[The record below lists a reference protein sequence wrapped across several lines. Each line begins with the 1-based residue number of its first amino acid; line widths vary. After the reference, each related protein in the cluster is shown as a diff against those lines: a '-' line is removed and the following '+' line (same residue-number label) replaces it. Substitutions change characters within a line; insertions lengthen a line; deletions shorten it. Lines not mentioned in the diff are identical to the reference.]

1 VTSDAR
7 PLHSDVK
14 TSSTSES
21 ENPVIESPKP
31 KAHAPLTNKD
41 WWPEQIDLSILHAH
55 TSKSNPFGENF
66 DYKSEFSKLDV
77 DALKA
82 DLISVMTTSK
92 DWWPADYGHYGGLF
106 IRMSWHAAGTYRTF
120 DGRGGGGQGA
130 QRFAPL
136 NSWPDNANLDK
147 ARRLLWPVKQK
158 YGNAISW
165 ADLLVFAGNAALES
179 MGFETFG
186 FAFGREDI
194 WEPEEVFWGP
204 EDQWLGTDKRYE
216 GERELAKPLGA
227 TTMGLIYV
235 NPEGPEG
242 EPDPVA
248 AAHDIRE
255 TFARMAM
262 NDEETAALIVGGH
275 SFGKTHGA
283 GPADKIGPEP
293 EGAPIEQQGLGW
305 KNGYGK
311 GKAEDQITSGL
322 EVVWTQTPTQ
332 WGNGYLENLYG
343 YEWELIKSPA
353 GAWQFTAKDGG
364 GAGTIPD
371 PFGGPGRA
379 PTMLVTDIS
388 MRADPAYERI
398 TRRWLEHPE
407 ELSEAFA
414 KAWYKLLHRD
424 MGPVSRLLGPWVPE
438 AQLWQDPVPAVEGE
452 LIDDAD
458 ASALKSAILDSGLTI
473 PQLVGVAWSSMSSF
487 RVTDFR
493 GGANGARVRLEPQ
506 RSWEANEPAVLDE
519 VIPVLDGIRS
529 NFENTAAGGKR
540 VSLADIIVLAGN
552 AAVEKAARDGGHE
565 VAVPFRPG
573 RTDATQDRTD
583 VESFEV
589 LEPRADGFRNYVAA
603 GEQTLQQV
611 LFLDR
616 AYMLNVTAPEMT
628 VLIGG
633 LRALGANHGG
643 TTHGVFTERP
653 GVLSNDFFVNLLDS
667 ETEWSSGEDGIYSGH
682 DRASGA
688 QQWTATPIDLV
699 FGSHSQLRALSEVY
713 AQSDNNGKFID
724 DFVAAWAKV
733 ADNDRFDLRQ
743 PRSRP
748 LQHR

>member
-1 VTSDAR
+1 MTSDAR
-7 PLHSDVK
+7 PPHSA
-14 TSSTSES
+14 TETASTSES

-41 WWPEQIDLSILHAH
+41 WWPEQMDLSILHAH
-55 TSKSNPFGENF
+55 TSKSNPFGEKL
-66 DYKSEFSKLDV
+66 DYKAEFEKLDV
-77 DALKA
+77 DELKA
-82 DLISVMTTSK
+82 DVVSVMTTSK

-158 YGNAISW
+158 YGNKISW

-186 FAFGREDI
+186 FGFGREDI

-204 EDQWLGTDKRYE
+204 EDQWLGTDKRYS
-216 GERELAKPLGA
+216 GERELSKPLGA

-322 EVVWTQTPTQ
+322 EVVWTETPTQ
-332 WGNGYLENLYG
+332 WGNGYLKNLYG
-343 YEWELIKSPA
+343 YEWELTKSPA
-353 GAWQFTAKDGG
+353 GAWQFTAKDGA

-398 TRRWLEHPE
+398 TRRWLDHPE
-407 ELSEAFA
+407 ELSLAFA

-424 MGPVSRLLGPWVPE
+424 MGPVSRYLGPWVPE
-438 AQLWQDPVPAVEGE
+438 PQLWQDPVPSLDGD
-452 LIDDAD
+452 LIDEAD
-458 ASALKSAILDSGLTI
+458 ASALKSAILDSGSTI
-473 PQLVGVAWSSMSSF
+473 AQLIGVAWSSVSSF
-487 RVTDFR
+487 RVTDYR

-506 RSWEANEPAVLDE
+506 KSWEANEPEVLRE
-519 VIPVLDGIRS
+519 VLAILDGICEK
-529 NFENTAAGGKR
+529 FEGSAAGDKK
-540 VSLADIIVLAGN
+540 VSLADVIVLAGN
-552 AAVEKAARDGGHE
+552 AAVEKAARDAGYE
-565 VAVPFRPG
+565 VTVPFRPG
-573 RTDATQDRTD
+573 RTDATQEQTD
-583 VESFEV
+583 VESFSV
-589 LEPRADGFRNYVAA
+589 LEPRADGFRNYMAA
-603 GEQTLQQV
+603 GESTPEQV

-616 AYMLNVTAPEMT
+616 AYMLNLTAPEMT
-628 VLIGG
+628 VLLGG

-643 TTHGVFTERP
+643 SSHGVFTDRP

-667 ETEWSSGEDGIYSGH
+667 DTEWTTSEDGTYVGTDRGSG
-682 DRASGA
+682 S
-688 QQWTATPIDLV
+688 QKWTATSIDLV

-713 AQSDNNGKFID
+713 AQADNGGKFVD
-724 DFVAAWAKV
+724 DFVAAWAKL
-733 ADNDRFDLRQ
+733 ADNDRFDIR
-743 PRSRP
+743 
-748 LQHR
+748 